1 MGHRRPRAATMA
13 ELAVAARGPTA
24 AGDLHGDRPVEAV
37 APDDAYAIE
46 LGSRRYE
53 VRTEPE
59 LTAEEAQAL
68 ATTSRLVVRD
78 PCGCGGGCGYET
90 WTGTRA
96 TQLVRSGLP
105 VVEHGEL
112 LALLDP
118 SGAPC
123 GVLVVQDAGWG
134 RRRRGGR

>member
-1 MGHRRPRAATMA
+1 MGHRRP
-13 ELAVAARGPTA
+13 
-24 AGDLHGDRPVEAV
+24 
-37 APDDAYAIE
+37 PDDPYAIE
-46 LGSRRYE
+46 LGSRCYE

-59 LTAEEAQAL
+59 LGPEEAQAL
-68 ATTSRLVVRD
+68 AITSRLVVRD
-78 PCGCGGGCGYET
+78 SCGCGGGCGYET

-96 TQLVRSGLP
+96 TELVRGGPP

-112 LALLDP
+112 LALLDR

-134 RRRRGGR
+134 PARRTRRARRPRC